1 MPKLLALWP
10 LAGFFCLLAAA
21 YCLSRA
27 REAGVD
33 ADLQRRLGEHSR
45 RQLHQTYTP
54 FEVARALLRQKVVYS
69 WLCAALTLLAVLCFG
84 AATLWLRPLL

>member
-1 MPKLLALWP
+1 MPKLVALWP

-21 YCLSRA
+21 HCLGRA

-45 RQLHQTYTP
+45 RQQQQTYTP
-54 FEVARALLRQKVVYS
+54 FEVARELLRQKAFYS
-69 WLCAALTLLAVLCFG
+69 WLCAALTLLAALCFG
-84 AATLWLRPLL
+84 AAALLLRPLF